1 MQTGEI
7 LGMLLGFFIVMLY
20 YFWHNEY
27 FENFYKNKKWWKI
40 GYIIL
45 NAMKFIFIIFICI
58 ISVLLAG
65 SIMSSAKSKFWDKK

>member
-27 FENFYKNKKWWKI
+27 FENFYSFCSN
-40 GYIIL
+40 
-45 NAMKFIFIIFICI
+45 F
-58 ISVLLAG
+58 
-65 SIMSSAKSKFWDKK
+65 SS